1 MFIKDEPIHL
11 SWPSSRALQADNS
24 RKYSVVSTSAAGKQ
38 LKEDKIYRV
47 LQKIHLKMVTSNLK

>member
-24 RKYSVVSTSAAGKQ
+24 RKYSVVSTSAAGI
-38 LKEDKIYRV
+38 KEDNIYRV
-47 LQKIHLKMVTSNLK
+47 LQKIHLKMVTSNLKY